1 MTCRL
6 SWQAVVIVS
15 DDRTRYPV
23 TIGTYALHPE
33 AAAAAAKA
41 AGAGEWHVTP
51 CAVEVTP

>member
-6 SWQAVVIVS
+6 RWQAVAIVA
-15 DDRTRYPV
+15 DDRTRYPLTV
-23 TIGTYALHPE
+23 GTYALWAE

-51 CAVEVTP
+51 SVAEVTP

>member
-6 SWQAVVIVS
+6 RWQAVAIVA
-15 DDRTRYPV
+15 DDRTRYPLTV
-23 TIGTYALHPE
+23 GTYALWAE